1 MIKEKIKTRE
11 ELTEIC
17 NLVRKQGKKIGFSSG
32 SFDILHAGHVIYL
45 EKAKGLCDVLVV
57 GVNSDSS
64 VKKYK
69 GKDRPIIP
77 EKQRIGLVAA
87 LHSVDYVFL
96 FDERRNKKNIE
107 ALKPD
112 FYIKAGDYKIEE
124 LTSKKYVEEYSG
136 RTILIPPEEGVSTT
150 EIIKK
155 IIRRGTKRPRPERL
169 LAVIRAVFLDR
180 DGVINKD
187 IGYLHE
193 PEKFELLPKATEGL
207 KLMQEVGYRLV
218 VITNQPGIGLGY
230 YTKEDFF
237 KVNKEMLK
245 QLSSHNILIDKIY
258 FCPHSKS
265 EKCSCRKPSIGLI
278 ERSREELNL
287 DLKKSFVIGD
297 KSSDILA
304 GKKAGMKTILIGD
317 DREAKPDF
325 IARNLVEAATWIR
338 KETN

>member
-1 MIKEKIKTRE
+1 
-11 ELTEIC
+11 
-17 NLVRKQGKKIGFSSG
+17 
-32 SFDILHAGHVIYL
+32 
-45 EKAKGLCDVLVV
+45 
-57 GVNSDSS
+57 
-64 VKKYK
+64 
-69 GKDRPIIP
+69 
-77 EKQRIGLVAA
+77 
-87 LHSVDYVFL
+87 
-96 FDERRNKKNIE
+96 
-107 ALKPD
+107 
-112 FYIKAGDYKIEE
+112 
-124 LTSKKYVEEYSG
+124 
-136 RTILIPPEEGVSTT
+136 
-150 EIIKK
+150 
-155 IIRRGTKRPRPERL
+155 
-169 LAVIRAVFLDR
+169 
-180 DGVINKD
+180 
-187 IGYLHE
+187 
-193 PEKFELLPKATEGL
+193 
-207 KLMQEVGYRLV
+207 LV